1 MPSLDDRRSEVAREA
16 ARLLYFRLASEYY
29 EAKRQAA
36 RNLGVRVLPAN
47 KEVAIELDKLASL
60 LEGEQRIERLK
71 ELRKEALEVMVML
84 ERFNPVLIGSVWRGT
99 ARVGSDIDIRVFAE
113 DPQEVVEELVRRGV
127 DAKVK
132 LLGKDKSKKYVH
144 IYFKTKR
151 GNDVEVVVRPMEER
165 SLRETCD
172 IFGDVIKGLTIN
184 ELKKVLEEDPAKK
197 FVPE

>member
-132 LLGKDKSKKYVH
+132 LLGKDKSKSMFTY
-144 IYFKTKR
+144 ISRPR
-151 GNDVEVVVRPMEER
+151 GEMTLRLLSAQWKKEV
-165 SLRETCD
+165 
-172 IFGDVIKGLTIN
+172 
-184 ELKKVLEEDPAKK
+184 
-197 FVPE
+197 